1 MSRLIDFAGICIGV
15 IGKKLPS
22 DSTLNNMR
30 KSELIEL
37 LHIAEHNYK
46 VLSEFYT
53 NAIDDSKCKKCPLGN
68 YNVDK
73 VVEDL
78 ELLKKFNLNIADSMI
93 EIQKYGIG
101 RHYICLEDAIEIVKK
116 GGKNE

>member
-1 MSRLIDFAGICIGV
+1 MSRLIDFSGIYSGV

-46 VLSEFYT
+46 VLSEFYSI
-53 NAIDDSKCKKCPLGN
+53 AVDHSKCNSCPL
-68 YNVDK
+68 V
-73 VVEDL
+73 
-78 ELLKKFNLNIADSMI
+78 
-93 EIQKYGIG
+93 
-101 RHYICLEDAIEIVKK
+101 
-116 GGKNE
+116 NEERRVIRNEPNNHKL